1 MLKDRGHLQSEES
14 ITTFLYKEQEIIMK
28 IVIAILIVLLAFLGF
43 QVYGIIVD
51 EIDETQVSSIQTIN
65 DEKVTR
71 ISVDNISDIKSYSHR
86 VSTYEHTSSDLVRAT
101 SNHLGELNVS
111 SYITIFYY
119 DDNKLIGE
127 EFDMDSELIELNPLN
142 KECLIVLSDEKT
154 LKTNLKENELTFY
167 NVEAYHL
174 IHIEPKQTGLYE
186 LSFDDTK
193 ITFENLEKK

>member
-1 MLKDRGHLQSEES
+1 
-14 ITTFLYKEQEIIMK
+14 MK

-51 EIDETQVSSIQTIN
+51 EIDEAQVSSIQIID
-65 DEKVTR
+65 DEKVTT

-86 VSTYEHTSSDLVRAT
+86 VSTYEHTSSDLVTAS
-101 SNHLGELNVS
+101 SNHLADLNVS

-119 DDNKLIGE
+119 NEDKLIGE
-127 EFDMDSELIELNPLN
+127 EFDIESELIELNTFY
-142 KECLIVLSDEKT
+142 KECLIVLSNEKT
-154 LKTNLKENELTFY
+154 LTTNLKEKELTFY
-167 NVEAYHL
+167 NVESYHL

-186 LSFDDTK
+186 LSFEETK